1 MAEDKI
7 VEDLKKMNE
16 EFRKLN
22 GTFTS
27 TVTINIPDIKRQ
39 ITEDLK
45 RELQGRSSYGTGV

>member
-45 RELQGRSSYGTGV
+45 RELQGRR